1 MPALTYLHFMK
12 SHSPIKK
19 RAELSSQE
27 LMLLKAE
34 FPLGK
39 DYNLLKQL
47 GKGSYGT
54 VVLA

>member
-1 MPALTYLHFMK
+1 MPALTNLHFMK